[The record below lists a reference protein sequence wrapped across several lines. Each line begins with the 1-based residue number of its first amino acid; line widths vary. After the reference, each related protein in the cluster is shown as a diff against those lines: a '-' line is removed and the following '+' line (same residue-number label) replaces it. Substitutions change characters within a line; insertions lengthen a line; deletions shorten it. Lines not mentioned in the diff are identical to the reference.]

1 MRVPFCRVA
10 LLVLFAFV
18 MLLTAATPSCCAQ
31 ASATGSES
39 QTSTRACSANPV
51 LEPTAKKKAARKPK
65 HPLATEVAPV
75 CIEVKGEPIEVQEFL
90 QAFARDQEW
99 RSGEHHASEDTWSFV
114 RYLNVEELGKYAD
127 TKVLIESVK
136 FSSGKAAVVVRTSD
150 AGGGYVRV
158 QVTARFQG
166 EGQSEDKVMAQP
178 GSIWTLAS
186 RGVFEEEFVG
196 ALKSRRGRAE

>member
-1 MRVPFCRVA
+1 MRVTFRWVVFPVSFAFTVA
-10 LLVLFAFV
+10 LFAAV
-18 MLLTAATPSCCAQ
+18 PSSHPQATAA
-31 ASATGSES
+31 GSEA
-39 QTSTRACSANPV
+39 QNATRACAANPV
-51 LEPTAKKKAARKPK
+51 LEPTGKKKAAHKPK
-65 HPLATEVAPV
+65 HPLPPEVAPV

-114 RYLNVEELGKYAD
+114 RYLNFEELEKYAD

-158 QVTARFQG
+158 QITARFQG

-178 GSIWTLAS
+178 GSIWTLMS
-186 RGVFEEEFVG
+186 RGVFEQELVG
-196 ALKSRRGRAE
+196 ALKARKGRAE